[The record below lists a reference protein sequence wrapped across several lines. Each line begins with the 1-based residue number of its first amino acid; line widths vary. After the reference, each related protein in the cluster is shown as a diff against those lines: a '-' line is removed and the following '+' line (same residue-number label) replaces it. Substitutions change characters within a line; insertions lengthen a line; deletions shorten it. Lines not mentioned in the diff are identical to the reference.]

1 MNVLV
6 TGVGGPTPRSF
17 VRAVR
22 NSGRS
27 SLQGFRFIGVDCNQ
41 LSYGLYDRT
50 LFDAGYLVPR
60 ADHQDYWTQ
69 INHIIEAENISMA
82 VVLPEQE
89 VLVWAENK
97 DKLIQKVIT
106 HLPEP
111 ALASALIDK
120 YRLHVELSHS
130 DLVPAFIQVDPK
142 NYDYKKIV
150 DKVGENFW
158 IRGTV
163 GSSGFGSLQI
173 GSSTVLD
180 NWIAINSTI
189 EQFIATEF
197 LPGRNLAC
205 KLLYFDGQMKRSV
218 CAERVHY
225 IMAKVAPSGIT
236 GNTSFG
242 RMLNFPELVE
252 IAEDTMGSIT
262 AKIGVKPH
270 GIFTLDFKEDQ
281 AGRPKLTEINVRH
294 VAFNSSLAAGGAN
307 LPADTLELLQ
317 LSDTSSA
324 ERIDYTFQ
332 QPMIFLRD
340 VDGEPIVMPEAALL
354 GAEQDYSLSTR
365 TSTVSDKANGAAPI
379 QMLMGLLNSILETS
393 CRPALDHLQPQDRLQ
408 EDLGF
413 DSLELA
419 ELTVRLEAETGV
431 DVFRDGVVRT
441 VGEILA
447 KLNP

>member
-1 MNVLV
+1 
-6 TGVGGPTPRSF
+6 
-17 VRAVR
+17 
-22 NSGRS
+22 
-27 SLQGFRFIGVDCNQ
+27 
-41 LSYGLYDRT
+41 
-50 LFDAGYLVPR
+50 
-60 ADHQDYWTQ
+60 
-69 INHIIEAENISMA
+69 
-82 VVLPEQE
+82 
-89 VLVWAENK
+89 
-97 DKLIQKVIT
+97 
-106 HLPEP
+106 
-111 ALASALIDK
+111 
-120 YRLHVELSHS
+120 
-130 DLVPAFIQVDPK
+130 
-142 NYDYKKIV
+142 
-150 DKVGENFW
+150 
-158 IRGTV
+158 
-163 GSSGFGSLQI
+163 
-173 GSSTVLD
+173 
-180 NWIAINSTI
+180 
-189 EQFIATEF
+189 
-197 LPGRNLAC
+197 
-205 KLLYFDGQMKRSV
+205 
-218 CAERVHY
+218 
-225 IMAKVAPSGIT
+225 
-236 GNTSFG
+236 
-242 RMLNFPELVE
+242 
-252 IAEDTMGSIT
+252 
-262 AKIGVKPH
+262 VKPH